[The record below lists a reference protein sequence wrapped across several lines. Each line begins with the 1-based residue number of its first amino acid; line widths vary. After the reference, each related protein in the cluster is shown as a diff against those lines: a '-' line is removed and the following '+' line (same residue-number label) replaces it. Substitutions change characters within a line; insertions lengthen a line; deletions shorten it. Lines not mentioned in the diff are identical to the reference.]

1 MISGAVR
8 GQGAGDALARHLLKT
23 GNDTV
28 TVIAARGLG
37 ATGLVDQLRELVALS
52 LGGRT
57 DRPVYHVHINPDPGI
72 RDEAAA
78 RARWWALFEAE
89 FGLQEQPYCGA
100 LHVKGGRGHEHRVY
114 GLVRANGK
122 VVDLA
127 WDFPR
132 REKCSRVVEYEAG
145 LSPVASKHARSIVQR
160 LRADGRADVAAWLV
174 AHGSTKA
181 ARPVAATSPQER
193 LIEERTG
200 VHLEDVRRLAL
211 AAWRASA
218 DGADFR
224 AALQARGLDLR
235 QGRKG
240 AVIVDGAG
248 TAHLATRVIGAAAR
262 RLEGNRIL
270 AAEVRA
276 RLHGIGLEGIGN
288 GHGTR
293 ATPRRAGAP
302 AARDRVGAGIGGPG
316 GIVGV
321 RRPDRGLG
329 RPDGGSGGH
338 DAGGAVPA
346 IGRLRALPPVRALT
360 LRRRLSGLDP
370 TVASCLA
377 ATERAR
383 AAVDRIEE
391 WNAYEKERAWRLWG
405 MTDIWGVPLR

>member
-8 GQGAGDALARHLLKT
+8 GQGVGDALAKHLLKAE
-23 GNDTV
+23 NDLV
-28 TVIAARGLG
+28 VVIPARGLG
-37 ATGLVDQLRELVALS
+37 SAGLVEQIRELVAVS
-52 LGGRT
+52 LAGRT
-57 DRPVYHVHINPDPGI
+57 HRPLYHVHVNPDPGI

-78 RARWWALFEAE
+78 RARWWTLFEAE
-89 FGLQEQPYCGA
+89 FGLQDQPFCGA
-100 LHVKGGRGHEHRVY
+100 LHVKGGRAHEHRVY
-114 GLVRANGK
+114 GLVRPTGAVAN
-122 VVDLA
+122 VF
-127 WDFPR
+127 WDYAR
-132 REKCSRVVEYEAG
+132 REKVSRIVEFEAG
-145 LSPVASKHARSIVQR
+145 LSPIASKHARAIVQR
-160 LRADGRADVAAWLV
+160 LRADGRPEVADWLV
-174 AHGSTKA
+174 AHGATKA
-181 ARPVAATSPQER
+181 VRPVAATSPQER
-193 LIEERTG
+193 LIEARTG
-200 VHLEDVRRLAL
+200 VPLDDVRRLAL
-211 AAWRASA
+211 AAWRAST
-218 DGADFR
+218 DGAGFR

-240 AVIVDGAG
+240 PVIMDGVG

-276 RLHGIGLEGIGN
+276 RLHGISLEGIGN

-302 AARDRVGAGIGGPG
+302 AARDRVGAGVGGPG
-316 GIVGV
+316 GVGV

-329 RPDGGSGGH
+329 RPDGGGGGH
-338 DAGGAVPA
+338 DAGSAVPA
-346 IGRLRALPPVRALT
+346 LGRLRALPPGRALT

-405 MTDIWGVPLR
+405 MTDIWGVPVR